1 MDADS
6 AQPMCTHSIDLSTFL
21 MQAGRQSLSSAFE
34 LPRLHTSISQNRPIF
49 IQPSFSLSWHTSSHN
64 LCDNCVLFIKIIDLN
79 YVDFSPHFDN
89 FLH

>member
-6 AQPMCTHSIDLSTFL
+6 AKHSIDLSTFL
-21 MQAGRQSLSSAFE
+21 MQAGRQSLSAAFE
-34 LPRLHTSISQNRPIF
+34 LPHLHTSISQNRPIF
-49 IQPSFSLSWHTSSHN
+49 IQPSFSLSWHTSSQSCGYCI
-64 LCDNCVLFIKIIDLN
+64 LLIKIIDLN